1 MPARFYTS
9 YEVYPA
15 AAGIFNLARPSPL
28 AQRAHQRHHVRYAGP
43 LPARRDADRGIL
55 NSRARGLDFLTGR
68 PDGWVPNSSYCTYT
82 VL

>member
-28 AQRAHQRHHVRYAGP
+28 AQRAHQRHHVRYQHGAT
-43 LPARRDADRGIL
+43 LIAE
-55 NSRARGLDFLTGR
+55 S
-68 PDGWVPNSSYCTYT
+68 
-82 VL
+82 